1 MIWQRV
7 DTSTNY
13 GRISDQ
19 DHTANQKES
28 FAMERFLVID
38 ADGHVEESS
47 KGLQKYLRPEN
58 RGRPL
63 WTSDS
68 WDRNFGGALGK
79 TNEDPHVQ
87 LEDMDADGIDIQ
99 VVYPTRGISLSAA
112 REVDLAVDLARAYN
126 DWLADFCSV
135 NPARLKGVA
144 LVALQDVAAAVR
156 GAPRGRGVGICRC
169 HDADQCA

>member
-1 MIWQRV
+1 M
-7 DTSTNY
+7 
-13 GRISDQ
+13 
-19 DHTANQKES
+19 ES
-28 FAMERFLVID
+28 FPVVD

-87 LEDMDADGIDIQ
+87 LEDMDADGIDI
-99 VVYPTRGISLSAA
+99 
-112 REVDLAVDLARAYN
+112 
-126 DWLADFCSV
+126 
-135 NPARLKGVA
+135 
-144 LVALQDVAAAVR
+144 
-156 GAPRGRGVGICRC
+156 
-169 HDADQCA
+169 

>member
-1 MIWQRV
+1 MKP
-7 DTSTNY
+7 Y
-13 GRISDQ
+13 
-19 DHTANQKES
+19 
-28 FAMERFLVID
+28 LVVD

-47 KGLQKYLRPEN
+47 KGLQKYLKPEN

-79 TNEDPHVQ
+79 VNEDPHVQ
-87 LEDMDADGIDIQ
+87 LEDMDADGIDVQ

-112 REVDLAVDLARAYN
+112 REVDLAVDLAHAYN
-126 DWLADFCSV
+126 DWLANFCSV

-144 LVALQDVAAAVR
+144 LVALQDVNAAIAEARRAVEQLGFIGVMMPTLASTDAAVR
-156 GAPRGRGVGICRC
+156 LLRSSVTRISSPKKKSGYGMR
-169 HDADQCA
+169 

>member
-1 MIWQRV
+1 
-7 DTSTNY
+7 
-13 GRISDQ
+13 
-19 DHTANQKES
+19 
-28 FAMERFLVID
+28 MERFLVID

-79 TNEDPHVQ
+79 ANEDPHVQ
-87 LEDMDADGIDIQ
+87 LQDMDLDGIDIQ

-112 REVDLAVDLARAYN
+112 REVELAVDLAHAYN
-126 DWLADFCSV
+126 DWLAEFS
-135 NPARLKGVA
+135 PSI
-144 LVALQDVAAAVR
+144 QR
-156 GAPRGRGVGICRC
+156 GSKASHWLLCRT
-169 HDADQCA
+169 

>member
-1 MIWQRV
+1 M
-7 DTSTNY
+7 
-13 GRISDQ
+13 
-19 DHTANQKES
+19 ES
-28 FAMERFLVID
+28 FPVID

-47 KGLQKYLRPEN
+47 KGLQKYLRPQN

-79 TNEDPHVQ
+79 VNEDPRVQ

-112 REVDLAVDLARAYN
+112 REVDWPAISRAPTTTGWRTFAPSIPRASRALRWWRCRMWARP
-126 DWLADFCSV
+126 S
-135 NPARLKGVA
+135 PR
-144 LVALQDVAAAVR
+144 R
-156 GAPRGRGVGICRC
+156 GALSKS
-169 HDADQCA
+169 